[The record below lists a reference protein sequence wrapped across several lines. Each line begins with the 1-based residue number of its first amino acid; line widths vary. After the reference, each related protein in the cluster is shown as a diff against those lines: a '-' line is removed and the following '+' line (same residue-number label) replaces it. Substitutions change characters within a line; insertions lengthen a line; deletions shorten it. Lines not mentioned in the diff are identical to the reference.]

1 MCCFLTAC
9 VEEGAVVVEPMGEEG
24 QRILNYA
31 DPVVDDLLQAFNEAE
46 YEEFSRYFD
55 ENMKSQIRKSVF
67 LDMRDTLVSKMGLY
81 QSRAL
86 ALITREGSY
95 EVVFYSADFEKEE
108 NVQVKV
114 VFKEF
119 RGERLIS
126 GLNIRFTEIAGSSP

>member
-9 VEEGAVVVEPMGEEG
+9 VEEEPVVMEPMGEEG

-31 DPVVDDLLQAFNEAE
+31 DPVVDELFQAFNEAE
-46 YEEFSRYFD
+46 YGKFSRYFD

-67 LDMRDTLVSKMGLY
+67 LDMRDTLVLKMGLY

-86 ALITREGSY
+86 VLITREGSY
-95 EVVFYSADFEKEE
+95 EAVFYSADFEKEE

-126 GLNIRFTEIAGSSP
+126 GLNI

>member
-9 VEEGAVVVEPMGEEG
+9 VEEGPVVVEPMGEEG

-31 DPVVDDLLQAFNEAE
+31 DPVVDELFQAFNEAE
-46 YEEFSRYFD
+46 YGEFSRYFD

-67 LDMRDTLVSKMGLY
+67 LDMRDTLVLKMGLY

-86 ALITREGSY
+86 VRITREGSY
-95 EVVFYSADFEKEE
+95 EAVFYSADFEKEE

-126 GLNIRFTEIAGSSP
+126 GLNI